1 MPHRETELTTTNA
14 YEVTVLSDGTTT
26 QAEINVKFS
35 PFSSLHVL
43 GSGVAKRRKWTD
55 RKGNR
60 RADPYDRDL
69 GELLALRRAFKDAA
83 MNCLREIE
91 ARGYDTSGL

>member
-1 MPHRETELTTTNA
+1 MPQNPQLTTTTA
-14 YEVTVLSDGTTT
+14 YEVHVLSDGTNT

-43 GSGVAKRRKWTD
+43 GEGQARRRPGD
-55 RKGNR
+55 RR
-60 RADPYDRDL
+60 DRDL
-69 GELLALRRAFKDAA
+69 GELVALRRAFRDAA

-91 ARGYDTSGL
+91 ARGYDTTGL